1 MDSKSASL
9 PRRHLR
15 LGLACLLALVL
26 AACSTLRLGYNH
38 VDTMLAWSLDSYLD
52 LDSSQQALVK
62 ERSARLLAWHR
73 QTQLPE
79 YSRWLAA
86 ARGELGRPV
95 SVAEVSEFQQR
106 LRGSMLALGEEAAP
120 DLAALALSLRP
131 GQLQHLRD
139 RLAREQRKARRELES
154 AGPEAQFKQSVER
167 VEDWFGPLSREQRAT
182 LAKLHAGL
190 PPEPGVWLEE
200 RERRSN
206 ELLALLERVVS
217 QKPAA
222 GEVERDFRALFSAWT
237 TPSDPARRALSE
249 RWRQHNAEVITVL
262 LQQASP
268 AQRAHLARRLADYE
282 EDFSQLAAQ
291 SGPRRG

>member
-1 MDSKSASL
+1 MDSKSASCFS
-9 PRRHLR
+9 RRAKLS
-15 LGLACLLALVL
+15 LACLFALVL

-38 VDTMLAWSLDSYLD
+38 ADSMLAWSLESYLD

-86 ARGELGRPV
+86 ARGDIGRPV
-95 SVAEVSEFQQR
+95 SVVEVGEFQQR
-106 LRGSMLALGEEAAP
+106 MRNSFLSLGDEAAP

-131 GQLQHLRD
+131 AQLNHLRE
-139 RLAREQRKARRELES
+139 RLARDQRKARRELES
-154 AGPEAQFKQSVER
+154 AGPEAQQKQAVER
-167 VEDWFGPLSREQRAT
+167 AEDWFGTLSREQRAG
-182 LAKLHAGL
+182 LVKLHAGL
-190 PPEPGVWLEE
+190 PLEAGVWLEE
-200 RERRSN
+200 RERRSS

-217 QKPAA
+217 RKPPAA
-222 GEVERDFRALFSAWT
+222 EVERDFRALFAAWMN
-237 TPSDPARRALSE
+237 PPEPARRALSE
-249 RWRQHNAEVITVL
+249 RWRQHNAEVIAWL
-262 LQQASP
+262 LNQASP
-268 AQRAHLARRLADYE
+268 TQRAHLARRLASYE